1 MLYTTDV
8 TCLKK
13 QNLAWQ
19 LSTHIYQTDE
29 LAITW
34 HCPSD
39 MKLLWKW
46 ICAWIAITMALHA
59 QVHFNSIQC
68 IDYINTCNFL
78 HNKHAWSLYKFDLK
92 YYLKWASSQC
102 DHLMR
107 KVTMVTW
114 MQPIYLS
121 CPAAFS
127 DKPYVTGRHRM
138 PLLFLTSSCYPQMN
152 WEIRC
157 HIYRPI
163 WRQSDGSFWCLQL
176 SSGWASVVDCLPSGW
191 VMILRSGLNLP
202 RSFRG

>member
-107 KVTMVTW
+107 KVAMVTW

-121 CPAAFS
+121 CPLPSSLLGQTLRNWTSQNA
-127 DKPYVTGRHRM
+127 P
-138 PLLFLTSSCYPQMN
+138 PLLDFFL
-152 WEIRC
+152 
-157 HIYRPI
+157 
-163 WRQSDGSFWCLQL
+163 L
-176 SSGWASVVDCLPSGW
+176 SSNE
-191 VMILRSGLNLP
+191 LRD
-202 RSFRG
+202 